1 MNSVARAKFVHR
13 SVTMTMV
20 SVRLPALLAACALGL
35 LIGTSAATAA
45 EDASRWDGDARS
57 SARLIA
63 GSQPTGGGPVRAGI
77 ELKLK
82 PGWHTYWRY
91 PGDAGMPPSFD
102 FAASSNVKAIEVM
115 WPAPRRI
122 PEQGMV
128 AIGYTSDV
136 ILPLHI
142 TPKDRSKPVTLR
154 LKLGYA
160 VCEKLCV
167 PAEAKAEL
175 TLAGGTSSQDAR
187 LAEAEARV
195 PRKVAL
201 GEGSDVV
208 IRSLR
213 RDDGATPA
221 RVIVDLAA
229 PSAADLFAEGP
240 TPDWALPLP
249 AVVPGAPAG
258 LQRFTFALDGAPP
271 GAKYQGARL
280 TLTAV
285 AGQAAIEVAIRLD

>member
-1 MNSVARAKFVHR
+1 MS
-13 SVTMTMV
+13 MV
-20 SVRLPALLAACALGL
+20 SDRLRGLLAACAL
-35 LIGTSAATAA
+35 LISTSAAA

-63 GSQPTGGGPVRAGI
+63 GSQPAKSGLVRAGI

-91 PGDAGMPPSFD
+91 PGDAGIPPSFD
-102 FAASSNVKAIEVM
+102 FGASSNVKAVEVR
-115 WPAPRRI
+115 WPAPHRI
-122 PEQGMV
+122 PEQGMI
-128 AIGYTSDV
+128 AIGYTESV

-142 TPKDRSKPVTLR
+142 TPQDRNKPVTLR

-160 VCEKLCV
+160 VCERLCV

-175 TLAGGTSSQDAR
+175 SLAGGPSSQEGR
-187 LAEAEARV
+187 LADAEGRV

-201 GEGSDVV
+201 GEGSDLV
-208 IRSLR
+208 IRSVR

-221 RVIVDLAA
+221 RVIVDMAA
-229 PSAADLFAEGP
+229 PAGADLFAEGP
-240 TPDWALPLP
+240 TQDWALPLP
-249 AVVPGAPAG
+249 AAVAGGPAG
-258 LQRFTFALDGAPP
+258 LQRFAFALDGAPP

-285 AGQAAIEVAIRLD
+285 AGQTAIEVAIRLD

>member
-1 MNSVARAKFVHR
+1 
-13 SVTMTMV
+13 MV
-20 SVRLPALLAACALGL
+20 SDRLRRPLVLCALSL

-63 GSQPTGGGPVRAGI
+63 GSQPAGGGPLRAGI
-77 ELKLK
+77 EMKLK
-82 PGWHTYWRY
+82 SGWHTYWRY

-102 FAASSNVKAIEVM
+102 FSASSNVKAIEVR
-115 WPAPRRI
+115 WPAPHRI
-122 PEQGMV
+122 PEQGMT
-128 AIGYTSDV
+128 AIGYTENV

-142 TPKDRSKPVTLR
+142 TPQNRGQPVMLR

-175 TLAGGTSSQDAR
+175 ALAGGTSSQDAR
-187 LAEAEARV
+187 LADAESRV
-195 PRKVAL
+195 PKKVAL
-201 GEGSDVV
+201 GEGSELV
-208 IRSLR
+208 IRSVR
-213 RDDGATPA
+213 RDDGSTPA
-221 RVIVDLAA
+221 RVIVDMTA
-229 PSAADLFAEGP
+229 PSGADLFAEGP
-240 TPDWALPLP
+240 AQDWALPLP
-249 AVVPGAPAG
+249 AVVAGAPAG
-258 LQRFTFALDGAPP
+258 LQRFAFALDGAPP

-285 AGQAAIEVAIRLD
+285 AGQTAIEVAIRLD

>member
-1 MNSVARAKFVHR
+1 MS
-13 SVTMTMV
+13 MV
-20 SVRLPALLAACALGL
+20 SDRLRGLLAACAL
-35 LIGTSAATAA
+35 LISTSAATAA

-63 GSQPTGGGPVRAGI
+63 GSQPAKSGLIRAGI

-91 PGDAGMPPSFD
+91 PGDAGIPPSFD
-102 FAASSNVKAIEVM
+102 FGASSNVKAVEVR
-115 WPAPRRI
+115 WPAPHRI
-122 PEQGMV
+122 PEQGMI
-128 AIGYTSDV
+128 AIGYTENV
-136 ILPLHI
+136 ILPLLI
-142 TPKDRSKPVTLR
+142 TPQDRNKPVTLR

-160 VCEKLCV
+160 VCERLCV

-175 TLAGGTSSQDAR
+175 SLAGGPSSQEGR
-187 LAEAEARV
+187 LADAEGRV

-201 GEGSDVV
+201 GEGSDLV
-208 IRSLR
+208 IRSVR

-221 RVIVDLAA
+221 RVIVDMAA
-229 PSAADLFAEGP
+229 PAGADLFAEGP
-240 TPDWALPLP
+240 TQDWALPLP
-249 AVVPGAPAG
+249 AAVAGAPAG
-258 LQRFTFALDGAPP
+258 LQRFAFALDGAPP

-285 AGQAAIEVAIRLD
+285 AGQTAIEVAIRLD